1 MSAAEDTIQAILGL
15 VIGGIIFIL
24 FGRALSDTALNG
36 SGILLNFEFWGFLY
50 IFGAI
55 VIAVTTAVVALER
68 LSKP

>member
-1 MSAAEDTIQAILGL
+1 MSSAEDTIQAILGL
-15 VIGGIIFIL
+15 VVGGIIFIL

-55 VIAVTTAVVALER
+55 VIAVAAAAIALGE
-68 LSKP
+68 LS